1 VAIINLKRSFEFAFE
16 NTTSR
21 TITLY
26 ICIRFNRLTNFIDI
40 EQWLHYLSAHARR
53 PEIFKRRAWSSTP
66 QTIRPPTYTSSCAL
80 GRECTV
86 EIDSLAMTGTIATRE
101 IHKELQ
107 WIKTNRTQLNAEWR
121 RLNP

>member
-1 VAIINLKRSFEFAFE
+1 MPVVQKFSA
-16 NTTSR
+16 SR
-21 TITLY
+21 VVVY
-26 ICIRFNRLTNFIDI
+26 AAD
-40 EQWLHYLSAHARR
+40 HPPAHVHVQLRD
-53 PEIFKRRAWSSTP
+53 
-66 QTIRPPTYTSSCAL
+66 